1 MSQRTTPD
9 FVIPAQ
15 AGIHG
20 AAASPYEKWIP
31 ACAGMTRGLIAA
43 LSLLVMLTQPSAA
56 QIVGPGA
63 ANDQPLN
70 IQADSGIEWQQDQK
84 LYIARGNAVA
94 TRGTSE
100 VRADTLIA
108 YYRETKGAKPNTDT
122 NPGGNTEIYRVVAEG
137 HVTMKRDASTV
148 VGDHAVYDIDQ
159 QIAVVTGK
167 GLKMTTATDTVTARD
182 SLEWYDQKQ
191 IAVARGDAVAVRTGK
206 TVKGDI
212 LTAHMVKTAAAAK
225 PAPAS
230 AKGGPKGGKPA
241 AIPAAVTSEAPASE
255 SKISRVDAQGHV
267 VVSNATDTGRGDFG
281 VYNAET
287 GIATLIGNVSIQR
300 GKDVIRG
307 QRGVM
312 DLNNNVSRMLPGGEA
327 GKPQRVQGLFVRD
340 DSKPGGGKPATAKP
354 ATGKPAGDKP
364 AAEKKP

>member
-1 MSQRTTPD
+1 MLQHTIPD
-9 FVIPAQ
+9 FFIPAQ
-15 AGIHG
+15 AGIHLP
-20 AAASPYEKWIP
+20 ANKTVRPWIP
-31 ACAGMTRGLIAA
+31 ACAGMTSGLLAA
-43 LSLLVMLTQPSAA
+43 FCLLWALAPRAEA
-56 QIVGPGA
+56 QIIGPAGA
-63 ANDQPLN
+63 SDQPLS
-70 IQADSGIEWQQDQK
+70 IQADSGVEWQQDQK

-100 VRADTLIA
+100 VHADTLIA
-108 YYRETKGAKPNTDT
+108 YYRETKGAKPSTETNT
-122 NPGGNTEIYRVVAEG
+122 GGNTEIYRVVAEG

-148 VGDHAVYDIDQ
+148 IGDRAVYDIDQ

-182 SLEWYDQKQ
+182 TLEWYDQKQ

-212 LTAHMVKTAAAAK
+212 LTAHMVKTAAAAAK
-225 PAPAS
+225 PAPIA

-241 AIPAAVTSEAPASE
+241 ATPAAATSADKPAAE

-267 VVSNATDTGRGDFG
+267 VISNTTDTGKGDFG

-327 GKPQRVQGLFVRD
+327 GAPQRVQGLFVRD
-340 DSKPGGGKPATAKP
+340 DSKPGGGKP
-354 ATGKPAGDKP
+354 GGGKP
-364 AAEKKP
+364 AAEKAATDKPEKKP

>member
-1 MSQRTTPD
+1 MA
-9 FVIPAQ
+9 FCLVVALAGPA
-15 AGIHG
+15 
-20 AAASPYEKWIP
+20 
-31 ACAGMTRGLIAA
+31 T
-43 LSLLVMLTQPSAA
+43 A
-56 QIVGPGA
+56 QIVGPAA

-84 LYIARGNAVA
+84 LYVARGNAVA

-100 VRADTLIA
+100 IRADTLVA
-108 YYRETKGAKPNTDT
+108 HYRDAKGGNTNT
-122 NPGGNTEIYRVVAEG
+122 GGNTEIYRVVAEG
-137 HVTMKRDASTV
+137 HVTMKRDAQTV
-148 VGDHAVYDIDQ
+148 VGDRAVYDIDQ

-167 GLKMTTATDTVTARD
+167 GLKLTTATDAVTARD

-191 IAVARGDAVAVRTGK
+191 IAVARGDAIATRTGK

-212 LTAHMVKTAAAAK
+212 LTAYMVKSAPAGAKPAAAAAR
-225 PAPAS
+225 P
-230 AKGGPKGGKPA
+230 GPKGAKPA
-241 AIPAAVTSEAPASE
+241 AAHAATPAAATTAASAAE

-267 VVSNATDTGRGDFG
+267 VVSNAVDTGRGDFG

-312 DLNNNVSRMLPGGEA
+312 DMNNNVSRMLPGGVA

-340 DSKPGGGKPATAKP
+340 DAKTGKPGG
-354 ATGKPAGDKP
+354 
-364 AAEKKP
+364 EKKP